1 MSQENIYDV
10 GDKAVL
16 KVTFTDPETKALVDP
31 DVVVCTV
38 KPPNAATADILT
50 PEVEKVSE
58 GVYQAEVSI
67 TKPGRWWYAF
77 DGAGNH
83 QGAEER
89 SFNVRS
95 QNVPR

>member
-10 GDKAVL
+10 GDKV
-16 KVTFTDPETKALVDP
+16 VVTTTFTDPETKARVDP

-38 KPPNAATADILT
+38 RPPNAPAAEFQT
-50 PEVEKVSE
+50 PGVEKVSS
-58 GVYQAEVSI
+58 GVYKAEISV
-67 TKPGRWWYAF
+67 TKAGRWWYAF